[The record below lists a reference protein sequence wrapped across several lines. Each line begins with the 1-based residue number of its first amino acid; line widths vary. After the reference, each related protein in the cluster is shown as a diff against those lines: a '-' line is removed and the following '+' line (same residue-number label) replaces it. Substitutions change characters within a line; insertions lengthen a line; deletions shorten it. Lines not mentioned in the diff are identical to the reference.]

1 MVGFVPSTARRGRI
15 SSITRIIPFTSRRE
29 ARDRSSSFT
38 DKGRKQSEKRG
49 RCSRCS
55 CLGNGTRVEIIR
67 INTRL
72 AGSIL
77 FVNPVNQSRSL
88 GGFIAATTE
97 IVGERYFQLELSLDP
112 WLLARPPIRPPICRH
127 HIHGFNASL
136 PRPMVKKEKKK
147 GTRYVVFSFFLDR
160 DRDRFAFWI
169 TVLYAVQAYLGL
181 IESVDLFRE

>member
-77 FVNPVNQSRSL
+77 FVNPVNQSRSPL
-88 GGFIAATTE
+88 
-97 IVGERYFQLELSLDP
+97 VSL
-112 WLLARPPIRPPICRH
+112 RPPYGIRREAFLIGSPWSLITSTTSYVQLHHRYNIAGLLMKFMRPIPLQTVNTTVRF
-127 HIHGFNASL
+127 ILRLSISFYLFTWSL
-136 PRPMVKKEKKK
+136 SHLLSTYRKC
-147 GTRYVVFSFFLDR
+147 Y
-160 DRDRFAFWI
+160 I
-169 TVLYAVQAYLGL
+169 
-181 IESVDLFRE
+181 I

>member
-97 IVGERYFQLELSLDP
+97 IVGERYFQLELSVDP
-112 WLLARPPIRPPICRH
+112 WLLARPPIYRH
-127 HIHGFNASL
+127 HIHDFNASL
-136 PRPMVKKEKKK
+136 PRPMVKKEKK
-147 GTRYVVFSFFLDR
+147 GTRYVFRFFSIAIEIDLPFGLHALR
-160 DRDRFAFWI
+160 GSSLSWI
-169 TVLYAVQAYLGL
+169 NRIGWFVSG
-181 IESVDLFRE
+181 INS

>member
-88 GGFIAATTE
+88 GGFHIAATTE

-112 WLLARPPIRPPICRH
+112 WLLARPPIYRH
-127 HIHGFNASL
+127 HIHDFNASL

-181 IESVDLFRE
+181 IESVDLFWE